1 MTAAPASR
9 RPAPAPA
16 PLPSAAGARAART
29 ISTFLFRSGYRRRV
43 HGREHVPATGGVLL
57 ASNHAGIIDGPMLIG
72 CCPRPVHSLI
82 KAEMFHGFVGAALVR
97 LGQIALHRDG
107 GDRAAITASLDVLR
121 SGRVLAIF
129 PEGTRGAGT
138 VATVERGAAYL
149 ALRSGVPVVP
159 VACLGTRP
167 PGGDGFPRLR
177 AHVDVVF
184 GEPFSLGA
192 PGATAGRAAVD
203 TAAATLQRRLAAHVV
218 AAAALTG
225 QPVPADETADETAT
239 GTAVG
244 TASGPADETGVS

>member
-1 MTAAPASR
+1 MTAAPDTR

-16 PLPSAAGARAART
+16 PLPSAGGARVARG
-29 ISTFLFRSGYRRRV
+29 ISTFLFRTGYRRRV
-43 HGREHVPATGGVLL
+43 RGREHVPATGGVLL
-57 ASNHAGIIDGPMLIG
+57 ASNHAGIVDGPMLIG
-72 CCPRPVHSLI
+72 ASPRPVHSLI

-177 AHVDVVF
+177 APLDVVF
-184 GEPFSLGA
+184 GEPFVLGA
-192 PGATAGRAAVD
+192 PGASAGRAAVD
-203 TAAATLQRRLAAHVV
+203 AAAATLQRKLAAHVV

-225 QPVPADETADETAT
+225 QAVPAAGT
-239 GTAVG
+239 GLG
-244 TASGPADETGVS
+244 TGLGTDGGTADETGVS